1 MKVLSIETG
10 REAVKLYTDFD
21 GPVMVRESVPT
32 IGVKPGRTLSLVD
45 AVAENGVITLAR
57 RENAN
62 DRMNSRFTV
71 YVNGKEVEGVC
82 YVTDVA
88 PEAQWDVSEYPTP
101 PIIKVLGGSR
111 EFRDS
116 LNIRQGLMNVNLPNL
131 MTVFPGED
139 TIPHEY
145 NGRIYYFR
153 KKAVEDVDRAT
164 SSIELMTMILL
175 NSPRLFG
182 STGEKALLEACIHP
196 GFDWESPDAFISAF
210 DMQTEEGQGYFGA
223 FVDFLAQRYTRPD
236 KKYGHLGGFIVSNE
250 VCSQYVWGN
259 AGEMPVE
266 QYVREYTQALRMA
279 WLAGRRY
286 CSHFRAYISLDQYW
300 DGACHNPRFP
310 QRYYPGRRVIELL
323 NENAT
328 RDGNFGWGVAYHPYP
343 EDLSYPDFWNDRAPN
358 FTFSTPKITFKN
370 MEMLEAFLS
379 QEAYQYNGKPRRIIF
394 SEQGFNSR
402 NGELQKLTEKQAAA
416 GYVLAYMK
424 ARNLKTLDLFTH
436 HSYID
441 NPHEFGLNLGV
452 FRYDPEKPD
461 HKGEPKPIFE
471 SVKAMDTPDEPAV
484 VEKARAFIGED
495 LFDYLLNPPILYGE
509 RDKSQDNAFGGG
521 AAGEKKK

>member
-1 MKVLSIETG
+1 
-10 REAVKLYTDFD
+10 
-21 GPVMVRESVPT
+21 
-32 IGVKPGRTLSLVD
+32 
-45 AVAENGVITLAR
+45 
-57 RENAN
+57 
-62 DRMNSRFTV
+62 
-71 YVNGKEVEGVC
+71 
-82 YVTDVA
+82 
-88 PEAQWDVSEYPTP
+88 
-101 PIIKVLGGSR
+101 
-111 EFRDS
+111 
-116 LNIRQGLMNVNLPNL
+116 
-131 MTVFPGED
+131 
-139 TIPHEY
+139 
-145 NGRIYYFR
+145 
-153 KKAVEDVDRAT
+153 
-164 SSIELMTMILL
+164 MILL

-182 STGEKALLEACIHP
+182 STKEKALLEACIHP
-196 GFDWESPDAFISAF
+196 GLDWDSPDAFIRAF

-310 QRYYPGRRVIELL
+310 LRYYPGRRVIELL

-328 RDGNFGWGVAYHPYP
+328 RDGNFGWGIAYHPYP

-370 MEMLEAFLS
+370 MEVLEAFMS
-379 QEAYQYNGKPRRIIF
+379 QDAYLYKGEPRRIIF

-402 NGELQKLTEKQAAA
+402 SDELQALTEKQAAA

-424 ARNLKTLDLFTH
+424 ARKLKNLDLFTH

-471 SVKAMDTPDEPAV
+471 SVKAMDTPDEPVA
-484 VEKARAFIGED
+484 VEKARAFIGAD
-495 LFDYLLNPPILYGE
+495 LFDYLLNPPVVYGE
-509 RDKSQDNAFGGG
+509 RDKSQDNAFG
-521 AAGEKKK
+521 A